1 MLAFTAHHSP
11 IGRYVAIAQLQ
22 QLNNDWSTTIID
34 DQRSLGDSQ
43 NQLSDAQDTL
53 QGAQQKMTD
62 LQPV

>member
-1 MLAFTAHHSP
+1 MLAFTAHHTP

-22 QLNNDWSTTIID
+22 QLDTIID